1 MKKESERWAIIDLFG
16 HTRLAGRVSEV
27 QQFGTSM
34 CRIEVPEVDGRPG
47 FTRDV
52 GGAAIFGMTDVSE
65 GLAVAFTRAQR
76 TAPVQAYEL
85 ALPPMARKED
95 PQDAE
100 VVRDHPGVCVD
111 CGRVECLCNNGVIDD
126 NGEPTF

>member
-1 MKKESERWAIIDLFG
+1 M
-16 HTRLAGRVSEV
+16 SEV

-52 GGAAIFGMTDVSE
+52 GGDAIFGMTYVSQE
-65 GLAVAFTRAQR
+65 LAVSFTQAQR
-76 TAPVQAYEL
+76 TAPVQPYEL
-85 ALPPMARKED
+85 ALPPMTRKEE

-100 VVRDHPGVCVD
+100 VVKDHPGTCVD
-111 CGRVECLCNNGVIDD
+111 CDRVECVCNDEVLDED
-126 NGEPTF
+126 GEPTF

>member
-65 GLAVAFTRAQR
+65 DLAVAFTRAQR
-76 TAPVQAYEL
+76 TAPVQPYEL
-85 ALPPMARKED
+85 KMLASATQPP
-95 PQDAE
+95 DAE
-100 VVRDHPGVCVD
+100 LVGEGDESHD
-111 CGRVECLCNNGVIDD
+111 SDSIDNAD
-126 NGEPTF
+126 GEESGI